1 MNTEDYFLIKDT
13 NINPD
18 NIKIPELDDKELNI
32 IQEYIEFTRHIQEI
46 DQLFHLFKVNLD
58 NLLINYNLI
67 NDDTF
72 FRKINLFKEND
83 DRIIINTLVINYI
96 SSAKTLVES
105 IDNFFSEKLGEEK
118 YNAYKDDCIN
128 KIYDERFSYRLLIRL
143 RDFSQHGHL
152 PVYIS
157 VDNKCSFDLEQ
168 ILNTP
173 HFKHNK
179 KLEKEMK
186 NISSKIQK
194 DFGDNPRIMFTR
206 SIAEFEICILE
217 IYNYFILES
226 IAELANLRKKLDDL
240 IDRRP
245 DIIYKSKDSL
255 NGFILYVIIDGN
267 AHCMDPRQNSIKM
280 VEKIR
285 DEVKTELENVKKEF
299 EEIFRMK
306 IIKEAKRE
314 IY

>member
-1 MNTEDYFLIKDT
+1 MNTEYFFLIKDT
-13 NINPD
+13 NINPE
-18 NIKIPELDDKELNI
+18 NIKIPELDDKEFNI

-46 DQLFHLFKVNLD
+46 DQLFHIFKVNLD
-58 NLLINYNLI
+58 NLLINYELI

-72 FRKINLFKEND
+72 FRKTNVFKEND
-83 DRIIINTLVINYI
+83 DRIILNAFVINYI
-96 SSAKTLVES
+96 SSAKTLIES
-105 IDNFFSEKLGEEK
+105 IDNFFYEKLGEEK
-118 YNAYKDDCIN
+118 YNTYKIDCIN
-128 KIYDERFSYRLLIRL
+128 KIYDEKFSYRLLIRL

-157 VDNKCSFDLEQ
+157 IDNKCSFDLEQ

-179 KLEKEMK
+179 KIEEEMK
-186 NISSKIQK
+186 SIVSKIKK

-217 IYNYFILES
+217 IYNYFIVES
-226 IAELANLRKKLDDL
+226 IDKLTDLRKKFDDL
-240 IDRRP
+240 IYRRS

-255 NGFILYVIIDGN
+255 NGFILYTIIDEN
-267 AHCMDPRQNSIKM
+267 VHCVDPKQNPMKM
-280 VEKIR
+280 MEKIR
-285 DEVKTELENVKKEF
+285 DEVKKELDNVKREF

-306 IIKEAKRE
+306 IIKETKR
-314 IY
+314 

>member
-46 DQLFHLFKVNLD
+46 DQLFHMFKVNLD

-72 FRKINLFKEND
+72 FRKMNLFKEND

-118 YNAYKDDCIN
+118 YNTYKDDCIN

-245 DIIYKSKDSL
+245 DIIYKSKDPL

>member
-13 NINPD
+13 NINPE
-18 NIKIPELDDKELNI
+18 NIKIPELADKELNI

-46 DQLFHLFKVNLD
+46 DQLFHIFKVNLE
-58 NLLINYNLI
+58 NLLTNYELI

-72 FRKINLFKEND
+72 FRKTNVFKEND
-83 DRIIINTLVINYI
+83 DRIILNTFFINYI

-105 IDNFFSEKLGEEK
+105 IDNFFYEKLGEEK
-118 YNAYKDDCIN
+118 YNTYKTDCIN
-128 KIYDERFSYRLLIRL
+128 KIYDEKFSYRLLIRL

-157 VDNKCSFDLEQ
+157 IDNKCSFDLEQ

-179 KLEKEMK
+179 KMKEEMK
-186 NISSKIQK
+186 SISSKIKK
-194 DFGDNPRIMFTR
+194 DFEDNPRIMFTR

-217 IYNYFILES
+217 IYNYFIIKS
-226 IAELANLRKKLDDL
+226 IDKLTDLRKKFDDL
-240 IDRRP
+240 IYRRP

-255 NGFILYVIIDGN
+255 NGFILYTIIDEN
-267 AHCMDPRQNSIKM
+267 VHCVDPKQNPMKM
-280 VEKIR
+280 MENIR
-285 DEVKTELENVKKEF
+285 DDVKKEWENAKKEF
-299 EEIFRMK
+299 EKIFRMK
-306 IIKEAKRE
+306 IIKETKK
-314 IY
+314 